1 MLWSD
6 AQKALRP
13 THVQAVVQ
21 HRWLQNSAFLLSW
34 KNDPIG
40 PICSS
45 NPRILLFEFLK
56 RERSE
61 KYPEKEKK
69 MERSFT

>member
-1 MLWSD
+1 MHKKLYSRLTSKQWSNIVGC
-6 AQKALRP
+6 KTRLFFSP
-13 THVQAVVQ
+13 GKTFI
-21 HRWLQNSAFLLSW
+21 S
-34 KNDPIG
+34 G